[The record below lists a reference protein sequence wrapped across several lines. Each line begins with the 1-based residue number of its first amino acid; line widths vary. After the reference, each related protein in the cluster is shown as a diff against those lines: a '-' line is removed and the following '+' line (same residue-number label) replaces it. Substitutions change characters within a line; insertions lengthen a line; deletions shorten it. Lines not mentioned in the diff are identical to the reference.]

1 MVPAGRFGAA
11 VLLAEVHASEYRTAD
26 EAAPVHQARTGMR
39 RFRQGKSQQR
49 LHLVEREDDGRGVAM

>member
-26 EAAPVHQARTGMR
+26 EAAPVHQARTLCAASGR
-39 RFRQGKSQQR
+39 ANPSSDSIWSNVRTT
-49 LHLVEREDDGRGVAM
+49 VEA